1 MISFS
6 RRPALSSSAPPARR
20 GRRALPSPDAVLIVC
35 TGNVCRSAYA
45 SRALQGRLAVLA
57 PGRVEVGS
65 AGSQPNQALTVPPP
79 LVRLG
84 AEAGVAGLADH
95 RPAALQPFMVAE
107 ADLVLAAAQEH
118 MRFALQEVPQA
129 VARVFTV
136 LELAALVRAM
146 DQRDGRDWI
155 PAGRGVRAFAAE
167 AARHRALARSTAQ
180 PLDVVDPFRGP
191 VEGYAEMIQIMD
203 PALETI
209 ADALAR
215 AVTPTP

>member
-1 MISFS
+1 M
-6 RRPALSSSAPPARR
+6 
-20 GRRALPSPDAVLIVC
+20 VC

-84 AEAGVAGLADH
+84 AEAGVTGLEGH

-146 DQRDGRDWI
+146 DHRDGRDWI

-191 VEGYAEMIQIMD
+191 VEGYAEMIRIMD

>member
-1 MISFS
+1 MISFA

-45 SRALQGRLAVLA
+45 SRALQGRLAALV

-84 AEAGVAGLADH
+84 AEAGVTGLEGH

-129 VARVFTV
+129 VARVF
-136 LELAALVRAM
+136 LSL
-146 DQRDGRDWI
+146 I
-155 PAGRGVRAFAAE
+155 
-167 AARHRALARSTAQ
+167 H
-180 PLDVVDPFRGP
+180 
-191 VEGYAEMIQIMD
+191 I
-203 PALETI
+203 
-209 ADALAR
+209 
-215 AVTPTP
+215 

>member
-6 RRPALSSSAPPARR
+6 RRHVPTSPPPPARR
-20 GRRALPSPDAVLIVC
+20 GRRALPAPDAVLIVC

-45 SRALQGRLAVLA
+45 SRALQGQLGPLA

-65 AGSQPNQALTVPPP
+65 AGSQPNQALRVPPP

-95 RPAALQPFMVAE
+95 RPAALQPFMIEV
-107 ADLVLAAAQEH
+107 ADLVLTATQEH
-118 MRFALQEVPQA
+118 MSFALRQVPQA
-129 VARVFTV
+129 VTRVFTV
-136 LELAALVRAM
+136 LELAELVRILDA
-146 DQRDGRDWI
+146 RDGRDWI

-167 AARHRALARSTAQ
+167 AAHHRALARSTTQ
-180 PLDVVDPFRGP
+180 PLDIVDPFRGP
-191 VEGYAEMIQIMD
+191 EEGYAEMIRIMD
-203 PALETI
+203 PAVETI

-215 AVTPTP
+215 AVTPAP